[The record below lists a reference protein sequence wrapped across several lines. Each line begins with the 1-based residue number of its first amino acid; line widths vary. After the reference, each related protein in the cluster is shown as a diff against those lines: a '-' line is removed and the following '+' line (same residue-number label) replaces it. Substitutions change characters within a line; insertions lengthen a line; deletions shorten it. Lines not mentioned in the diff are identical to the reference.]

1 MKICYVVDSYKPV
14 YDGVV
19 RYFDC
24 TIPELIKLGHTVTIV
39 CPRIPG
45 TKKTEY
51 PMDGL
56 KIVRCFTPGW
66 YVIGYYFALPN
77 LQMIKEIKNADF
89 VMVHS
94 PATIGIIGGII
105 ARFLGKKV
113 GLFAHQDE
121 RIIIMEMLG
130 RPKWIS
136 DLSVTLISRLFYQL
150 FIDVFFCATE
160 RFKGKL
166 LDYSVPEEKIVF
178 APFAIEDPKFHPGN
192 TDFDIRKKYNIP
204 KNAIITSYVGRI
216 SREKNL
222 PNLLDGID
230 LAMDEEPNLYSLLV
244 GKKTDDEFVLKD
256 RKNSDRII
264 FTDFVPEEELPSHY
278 ASADIFTSPSL
289 HESSCFTVFEA
300 MSCQVPVITSHYR
313 HDKDIIH
320 KENAILVKELL
331 NPKAIKDSILL
342 LIRDEK
348 LRNKVAKSGK
358 KLIDSR
364 SWRNHA
370 KITLDGIRATFDK

>member
-1 MKICYVVDSYKPV
+1 MKLCYVVDSYKPV

-24 TIPELIKLGHTVTIV
+24 TIPELIKLGHTVTLI

-51 PMDGL
+51 PMEGL
-56 KIVRCFTPGW
+56 KIIRCPTPGW
-66 YVIGYYFALPN
+66 YEMGYYFALPN
-77 LQMIKEIKNADF
+77 LQMIKEIVKADF

-105 ARFLGKKV
+105 ARLLGKKV

-121 RIIIMEMLG
+121 RIVLMEMLG

-136 DLSVTLISRLFYQL
+136 DLSVTLISHLFYPL
-150 FIDVFFCATE
+150 CIDVFFCATE

-178 APFAIEDPKFHPGN
+178 TPFAIEDPKFHPGN
-192 TDFDIRKKYNIP
+192 NSTDIRKKYNIP
-204 KNAIITSYVGRI
+204 KDAIITTYVGRI
-216 SREKNL
+216 SREKNIH
-222 PNLLDGID
+222 NLLDAID
-230 LAMDEEPNLYSLLV
+230 LAMDEEPKLYSLFV
-244 GKKTDDEFVLKD
+244 GKKTDDEIVLKE

-264 FTDFVPEEELPSHY
+264 FTGFILEEELPSHY
-278 ASADIFTSPSL
+278 AMADIFTSPSL

-300 MSCQVPVITSHYR
+300 MACQVPVITSHYR

-320 KENAILVKELL
+320 KENVVLVKELL
-331 NPKAIKDSILL
+331 NPVAIKDSILM

-348 LRNKVAKSGK
+348 LRTKIAKSGK

-370 KITLDGIRATFDK
+370 KATLDGIRSTFS

>member
-77 LQMIKEIKNADF
+77 LQMIREIRNADF

-105 ARFLGKKV
+105 ARLLGKKV

-166 LDYSVPEEKIVF
+166 LDYCVPEEKIVF

-331 NPKAIKDSILL
+331 NPEAIKDSILL